1 MYIHIFPL
9 VSLEKN
15 GTETLNGSDS
25 RLLVTF
31 RDYSSLRFP
40 PHITSHETDWITDH
54 AQSFNVQLAL
64 PRFLPR
70 ALSDNNIISTEH
82 LSIQARNN
90 VNASKSKNIPKYRK
104 TVRKG
109 GTLNSVAAMMTRA
122 TPQKYIETYIYIY
135 LLYICTCVK
144 NGSKNSYR
152 YGRSARIFTPPHSP
166 LPLPPPP
173 RRRGRSTREQLAKN
187 GGLAWKVN
195 ERGVR
200 VSSESPDDDI
210 NKSRGRI
217 HRYIVRDEHGTR
229 IIAQRSEDNGTHRS
243 DANQHRTFY
252 LPFHGSIPTH
262 GYFARIC
269 IRASQRSIRDRIRN
283 HRESDDCHVRFEQ
296 SDSKLFFL
304 DFLA

>member
-1 MYIHIFPL
+1 MY
-9 VSLEKN
+9 VCKK
-15 GTETLNGSDS
+15 
-25 RLLVTF
+25 RLKKFL
-31 RDYSSLRFP
+31 SLR
-40 PHITSHETDWITDH
+40 
-54 AQSFNVQLAL
+54 
-64 PRFLPR
+64 
-70 ALSDNNIISTEH
+70 
-82 LSIQARNN
+82 
-90 VNASKSKNIPKYRK
+90 K
-104 TVRKG
+104 
-109 GTLNSVAAMMTRA
+109 
-122 TPQKYIETYIYIY
+122 
-135 LLYICTCVK
+135 IC
-144 NGSKNSYR
+144 
-152 YGRSARIFTPPHSP
+152 AIFTPPHSP

-269 IRASQRSIRDRIRN
+269 IRASQRSIRDRIRS
-283 HRESDDCHVRFEQ
+283 RESDDCHVRFEQ

-304 DFLA
+304 DFLAC

>member
-1 MYIHIFPL
+1 M
-9 VSLEKN
+9 K
-15 GTETLNGSDS
+15 
-25 RLLVTF
+25 R
-31 RDYSSLRFP
+31 
-40 PHITSHETDWITDH
+40 
-54 AQSFNVQLAL
+54 
-64 PRFLPR
+64 
-70 ALSDNNIISTEH
+70 
-82 LSIQARNN
+82 
-90 VNASKSKNIPKYRK
+90 
-104 TVRKG
+104 
-109 GTLNSVAAMMTRA
+109 
-122 TPQKYIETYIYIY
+122 IYIY

-262 GYFARIC
+262 GYFARIY
-269 IRASQRSIRDRIRN
+269 AYEPARDRSEIVFVVVN
-283 HRESDDCHVRFEQ
+283 PMIAT
-296 SDSKLFFL
+296 SDSNSQIRSCFFSIFSRDKKKKKRRL
-304 DFLA
+304 NVSSREILPLKMKIE

>member
-1 MYIHIFPL
+1 MY
-9 VSLEKN
+9 VCKK
-15 GTETLNGSDS
+15 
-25 RLLVTF
+25 RLKKFL
-31 RDYSSLRFP
+31 SLR
-40 PHITSHETDWITDH
+40 
-54 AQSFNVQLAL
+54 
-64 PRFLPR
+64 
-70 ALSDNNIISTEH
+70 
-82 LSIQARNN
+82 
-90 VNASKSKNIPKYRK
+90 K
-104 TVRKG
+104 
-109 GTLNSVAAMMTRA
+109 
-122 TPQKYIETYIYIY
+122 
-135 LLYICTCVK
+135 IC
-144 NGSKNSYR
+144 
-152 YGRSARIFTPPHSP
+152 AIFTPPHSP